1 MHLCVSFLTD
11 LYFVSFLTL
20 MLISFLAQLVPK
32 LTGESLVSEQ
42 YPKKTTTTTKKRTAQ
57 IRLDAKII
65 RSNCLRKRI
74 KLPLVSCYTVL
85 FSVLQHPSFSVVL
98 YLSRSQHSDSSS
110 THHENAEDFWAYFYL
125 RTKHLWSLKSV
136 RFSPSFLP
144 TGSWSIY
151 WTFYSIKVGTT
162 LRRKTN
168 RRTPIRGKVKLT
180 LHLCLVSSGF

>member
-1 MHLCVSFLTD
+1 MRV
-11 LYFVSFLTL
+11 FVFHS
-20 MLISFLAQLVPK
+20 
-32 LTGESLVSEQ
+32 
-42 YPKKTTTTTKKRTAQ
+42 
-57 IRLDAKII
+57 IRLWRCIFISKREKNCAKATGPKRYSKKKNNNNNKKKNSTDQTWRKFI
-65 RSNCLRKRI
+65 RSNCFRKRI

-85 FSVLQHPSFSVVL
+85 FSVLQHPAFSVVL

-144 TGSWSIY
+144 TRSWSIY